1 MEPDAVNLILLAMKK
16 RCKLDRLTLYG
27 NQFDSRTAMI
37 VRRLLDAEVVLHS
50 ELDISYTYDEALQD
64 YRVVPWR

>member
-1 MEPDAVNLILLAMKK
+1 M
-16 RCKLDRLTLYG
+16 YG
-27 NQFDSRTAMI
+27 NHFDSRTAMI